1 MTVTLSDEQ
10 YKNLCTKLNKL
21 LGKFHKGLKERDEYK
36 KQQDELI
43 VDIGKLRERNKELE
57 NMWRTLKNELLGR
70 YEHYCFKF
78 RELHPESKA
87 NRIGAIYIGG
97 KSTADIIMSRMEEL
111 DGTNEFYEFL
121 GQMEEDTNEQP
132 RTNRTISYKC

>member
-21 LGKFHKGLKERDEYK
+21 LGKFHKALKERDEYK

>member
-21 LGKFHKGLKERDEYK
+21 LGKFHKALKERDEYK
-36 KQQDELI
+36 KQRDELI
-43 VDIGKLRERNKELE
+43 GDIAKLRERNEELE
-57 NMWRTLKNELLGR
+57 NMWRTVKNELLGR
-70 YEHYCFKF
+70 YEHYCFKI

-87 NRIGAIYIGG
+87 NRIGALYIGG
-97 KSTADIIMSRMEEL
+97 KSTADIILSRMEEL

-121 GQMEEDTNEQP
+121 GQM
-132 RTNRTISYKC
+132 

>member
-21 LGKFHKGLKERDEYK
+21 LGKFHKALKERDEYK
-36 KQQDELI
+36 KQQGELI

-70 YEHYCFKF
+70 YEHYCFKI

-87 NRIGAIYIGG
+87 NRIGALYIGG

-121 GQMEEDTNEQP
+121 GQMEEDTNE
-132 RTNRTISYKC
+132 

>member
-21 LGKFHKGLKERDEYK
+21 LGKFHKALKERDEYK

-70 YEHYCFKF
+70 YEHYCF
-78 RELHPESKA
+78 
-87 NRIGAIYIGG
+87 
-97 KSTADIIMSRMEEL
+97 
-111 DGTNEFYEFL
+111 
-121 GQMEEDTNEQP
+121 
-132 RTNRTISYKC
+132 

>member
-21 LGKFHKGLKERDEYK
+21 LGKFHKALKERDEYK
-36 KQQDELI
+36 KQRDELI
-43 VDIGKLRERNKELE
+43 GDIAKLRERNEELE
-57 NMWRTLKNELLGR
+57 NMWRTVKNELLGR
-70 YEHYCFKF
+70 YEHYCFKI

-121 GQMEEDTNEQP
+121 GQMEEDTNE
-132 RTNRTISYKC
+132 

>member
-21 LGKFHKGLKERDEYK
+21 LGKFHKALKERDEYK

-87 NRIGAIYIGG
+87 NRMNRLHLIGQI
-97 KSTADIIMSRMEEL
+97 L
-111 DGTNEFYEFL
+111 
-121 GQMEEDTNEQP
+121 
-132 RTNRTISYKC
+132 

>member
-21 LGKFHKGLKERDEYK
+21 LGKFHKALKERDEYK
-36 KQQDELI
+36 KQRDELI
-43 VDIGKLRERNKELE
+43 GDIAKLRERNKELE

-87 NRIGAIYIGG
+87 NRIGALYIGG
-97 KSTADIIMSRMEEL
+97 KSTADIILSRMEEL

-121 GQMEEDTNEQP
+121 GQMEEDTNE
-132 RTNRTISYKC
+132 

>member
-21 LGKFHKGLKERDEYK
+21 LGKFHKALKERDEYK
-36 KQQDELI
+36 KQQDEII

-57 NMWRTLKNELLGR
+57 NMWRTVKNELLGR
-70 YEHYCFKF
+70 YEFYRF
-78 RELHPESKA
+78 RLNELQIESRANKA
-87 NRIGAIYIGG
+87 VAINMGAKINASAILY
-97 KSTADIIMSRMEEL
+97 RMDKL

-121 GQMEEDTNEQP
+121 GQMEDDTNE
-132 RTNRTISYKC
+132 

>member
-21 LGKFHKGLKERDEYK
+21 LGKFHKALKERDEYK

-87 NRIGAIYIGG
+87 NRIGALYIGG

>member
-21 LGKFHKGLKERDEYK
+21 LGKFHKALKERDEYK
-36 KQQDELI
+36 KQRDELI
-43 VDIGKLRERNKELE
+43 GDIAKLRERNEELE
-57 NMWRTLKNELLGR
+57 NMWRTVKNELLGR
-70 YEHYCFKF
+70 YEHYCFKI

-87 NRIGAIYIGG
+87 NRIGALYIGG
-97 KSTADIIMSRMEEL
+97 KSTADIILSRMEEL

-121 GQMEEDTNEQP
+121 GQMEDDTNE
-132 RTNRTISYKC
+132 